1 MCGFQSINVKYIKIK
16 LSINVKILINFLLKN
31 IGNILN
37 LYNI

>member
-1 MCGFQSINVKYIKIK
+1 MCGFQSRCVKYIKIK